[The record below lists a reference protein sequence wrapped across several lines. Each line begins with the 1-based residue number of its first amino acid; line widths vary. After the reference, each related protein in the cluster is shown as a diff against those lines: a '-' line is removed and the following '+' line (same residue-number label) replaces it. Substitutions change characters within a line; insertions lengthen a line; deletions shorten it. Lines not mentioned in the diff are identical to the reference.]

1 MEKKTVT
8 PQHADDLTIENPK
21 RRQLFKLGAAATTL
35 AATGAGASF
44 ISYRVK
50 GVPHDEFPVEIDDSV
65 LKPFDQRNLI
75 FSYALSPKLQQ
86 QYPER
91 DAAFAKEIGQ
101 PDFRFRQVAQSLKAH
116 EKLNPDV
123 WDNNT
128 LGYRQIDFA
137 LGMAAKGPLENSVAP
152 ASKMGVPNT
161 GEHTWEQLNLAPEKW
176 RFDSKE
182 EAAQYLKRAA
192 CLFGADRVGITMN
205 DERWNYS
212 PIYDAIKEQ
221 TFTWEE
227 DFPFKPKT
235 VIVLAFEMDYEAIR
249 AAPSPVSIGT
259 VNNEYTEM
267 SLVAGQLAD
276 FIRRLGYQAVASGND
291 LGNNVAYS
299 IAAGLG
305 EGARNGTLIVPN
317 FGSRVRTAKIYTDF
331 DFVEYD
337 KPRSFGI
344 MEFCENCK
352 RCAEQCPSGAIS
364 MDDKPSMAPT
374 YPGSERIEIS
384 WHGQKGVKKFYN
396 DAKKCFKYW
405 GDNGIGCAICIKA
418 CPWNKPD
425 FWHHRLI
432 DASNTVTSGFVHKLM
447 TEADILFGYGNMEVE
462 KAVDKFWL
470 SDKEK

>member
-1 MEKKTVT
+1 MNEKPNHVEDA
-8 PQHADDLTIENPK
+8 PENTE
-21 RRQLFKLGAAATTL
+21 RRKFFKMSAIGAGIAATT
-35 AATGAGASF
+35 GAGGF
-44 ISYRVK
+44 IAYRVN
-50 GVPHDEFPVEIDDSV
+50 GIPHDNFPVEIDQTV
-65 LKPFDQRNLI
+65 LKPFDQRNMV
-75 FSYALSPKLQQ
+75 FSYIMSPKLQA
-86 QYPER
+86 QYPAR
-91 DAAFAKEIGQ
+91 DTVFAEAIGDPSFQ
-101 PDFRFRQVAQSLKAH
+101 FKQIDASLRAH
-116 EKLNPDV
+116 EKPNPAM

-128 LGYRQIDFA
+128 LGYRQIDWA
-137 LGMAAKGPLENSVAP
+137 LGTAAKNPLDKFLGP

-161 GEHTWEQLNLAPEKW
+161 GEHRWEQINLAPEKW
-176 RFDSKE
+176 SFPSKK
-182 EAAQYLKRAA
+182 EASINIKRAA
-192 CLFGADRVGITMN
+192 CLFGADRVGITHN
-205 DERWNYS
+205 DPRWNYS
-212 PIYDAIKEQ
+212 PIYDCLQEK

-227 DFPFKPKT
+227 DFPFQPKS

-249 AAPSPVSIGT
+249 AAPSPVSAGAI
-259 VNNEYTEM
+259 NNEYTEM

-276 FIRRLGYQAVASGND
+276 FLRRLGYQAVASGND

-317 FGSRVRTAKIYTDF
+317 LGSRVRSAKVYTDLE
-331 DFVEYD
+331 FVEYD
-337 KPRSFGI
+337 QPRSFGI

-352 RCAEQCPSGAIS
+352 RCAEQCPSNAIS

-374 YPGSERIEIS
+374 YQGSDNPDYA
-384 WHGQKGVKKFYN
+384 WHGQTGIRKFYN
-396 DAKKCFKYW
+396 DAKKCIKYW

-447 TEADILFGYGNMEVE
+447 TEADILFGYGNMEVD
-462 KAVDKFWL
+462 KAVEKFWL

>member
-1 MEKKTVT
+1 MEKNTVST
-8 PQHADDLTIENPK
+8 QSNDETTLANRH
-21 RRQLFKLGAAATTL
+21 RRNLFKIGAAATAL
-35 AATGAGASF
+35 AATGGAGAF
-44 ISYRVK
+44 ITYRVK
-50 GVPHDEFPVEIDDSV
+50 GIPHDTFPVEIDSAV
-65 LKPFDQRNLI
+65 LKPFDQRNMV
-75 FSYALSPKLQQ
+75 FSQAMSKKLQQ

-91 DAAFAKEIGQ
+91 DRAFAEVIGI
-101 PDFRFRQVAQSLKAH
+101 PGFKFNDVAKSLYFH
-116 EKLNPDV
+116 EKPNPAA
-123 WDNNT
+123 WDNET
-128 LGYRQIDFA
+128 LGYRQIDWA
-137 LGMAAKGPLENSVAP
+137 LGTAAKSSLDKYLAP

-161 GEHTWEQLNLAPEKW
+161 GEHSWEQHNLAPVKW
-176 RFDSKE
+176 QFASEE
-182 EAAQYLKRAA
+182 EAAQYIKRAA
-192 CLFGADRVGITMN
+192 CLYGADRVGITVN

-221 TFTWEE
+221 TYTWEE

-249 AAPSPVSIGT
+249 AAPSPVAIGT

-317 FGSRVRTAKIYTDF
+317 FGSRVRTAKIYTDL

-337 KPRSFGI
+337 QPRSFGI

-364 MDDKPSMAPT
+364 MDDKPSMSPT

-384 WHGQKGVKKFYN
+384 WHGQKGVRKFYN

-432 DASNTVTSGFVHKLM
+432 DASNTVTTGFVHKLM
-447 TEADILFGYGNMEVE
+447 TEADILFGYGNMEVD
-462 KAVDKFWL
+462 KAVNKFWM

>member
-1 MEKKTVT
+1 MEKQPTPTSDTDNVT
-8 PQHADDLTIENPK
+8 LENPQ
-21 RRQLFKLGAAATTL
+21 RRNLFKWGAAATAL
-35 AATGAGASF
+35 AATGGAGAF
-44 ISYRVK
+44 VTYRVN
-50 GVPHDEFPVEIDDSV
+50 GVPHDGFPVEIDDSV
-65 LKPFDQRNLI
+65 LIPFDQRNSV
-75 FSYALSPKLQQ
+75 FSYAISQALQEQ
-86 QYPER
+86 FPER
-91 DAAFAKEIGQ
+91 NTAFAAELGIPG
-101 PDFRFRQVAQSLKAH
+101 FTFSSIMASLKKHAQP
-116 EKLNPDV
+116 NPSA
-123 WDNNT
+123 WDNET
-128 LGYRQIDFA
+128 LGYRQIDWA
-137 LGMAAKGPLENSVAP
+137 LCHAAVGPLDRYLAP
-152 ASKMGVPNT
+152 TSKFGSPRT
-161 GEHTWEQLNLAPEKW
+161 GEHTWDQWNLATEQWQFESPE
-176 RFDSKE
+176 DAS
-182 EAAQYLKRAA
+182 QHIKRAA
-192 CLFGADRVGITMN
+192 CLFGADRVGITHN
-205 DERWNYS
+205 DPRWNYS
-212 PIYDAIKEQ
+212 PIFDPVTSTTY
-221 TFTWEE
+221 TWED

-249 AAPSPVSIGT
+249 TAPSAVSAAS

-317 FGSRVRTAKIYTDF
+317 FGSRVRTAKVYTDL

-337 KPRSFGI
+337 KARSFGI

-352 RCAEQCPSGAIS
+352 RCAEQCPSNAIS

-374 YPGSERIEIS
+374 YPGSESIDIA
-384 WHGQKGVKKFYN
+384 WHGQKGVRKFYN

-405 GDNGIGCAICIKA
+405 GDNGIGCVICIKA

-432 DASNTVTSGFVHKLM
+432 DASNTVTTGFVHKMM
-447 TEADILFGYGNMEVE
+447 TEADILFGYGNMEVD